1 MTLRNECWISNFV
14 KEERM
19 NSMRP
24 AVLIIILN
32 YVTYELT
39 LKVIEDIH
47 AGLDYDNYAIMVVD
61 NCSPNESAEILEKKS
76 KELNYLFYANRS
88 NAGYAAG
95 NNIGIRYGIEHSYQ
109 YSWILNNDVEL
120 REKNILKELVDVLEK
135 KDTIACIGL
144 KIYNADG
151 SVCAPY
157 CRRPTVWNQSLGAF
171 EDRRY
176 RISKQNT
183 AGEVYRVYGCCMLL
197 RNKAMAEVD
206 CMDERTFL
214 YGEEVILAERLVQKG
229 YRTYYEPTV
238 SITHL
243 GSVSI
248 KKSSPDSKR
257 RMLKMQQESR
267 ELYLKEYRHYSRI
280 ERWIWHAAR
289 QIRAYMN

>member
-1 MTLRNECWISNFV
+1 MSA
-14 KEERM
+14 
-19 NSMRP
+19 SMP
-24 AVLIIILN
+24 SVLIVILN
-32 YVTYELT
+32 YGTYDLT
-39 LKVIEDIH
+39 IKMIKEIQSKLE
-47 AGLDYDNYAIMVVD
+47 YDNYSIMVVD
-61 NCSPNESAEILEKKS
+61 NCSPNESAEVLANQS
-76 KELNYLFYANRS
+76 KDLNYIFIANEK
-88 NAGYAAG
+88 NTGYAAG
-95 NNIGIRYGIEHSYQ
+95 NNIGIRYAINHKYK

-120 REKNILKELVDVLEK
+120 REKGVLKELVRILEARE
-135 KDTIACIGL
+135 DIACIGP

>member
-1 MTLRNECWISNFV
+1 MSA
-14 KEERM
+14 
-19 NSMRP
+19 SMP
-24 AVLIIILN
+24 SVLIVILN
-32 YVTYELT
+32 YGTYDLT
-39 LKVIEDIH
+39 IKMIQEIQSKLE
-47 AGLDYDNYAIMVVD
+47 YDNYSIMVVD
-61 NCSPNESAEILEKKS
+61 NCSPNESAEVLANQS
-76 KELNYLFYANRS
+76 KDLNYIFIANEK
-88 NAGYAAG
+88 NTGYAAG
-95 NNIGIRYGIEHSYQ
+95 NNIGIRYAINHKYK

-120 REKNILKELVDVLEK
+120 REKGVLKELVRILEARE
-135 KDTIACIGL
+135 DIACIGP

-151 SVCAPY
+151 SICAPY

-171 EDRRY
+171 EDKRY
-176 RISKQNT
+176 RISKQNV

-214 YGEEVILAERLVQKG
+214 YGEEDILSERLVQKG

-243 GSVSI
+243 GSVSV

-257 RMLKMQQESR
+257 RMLKVQQESR

-280 ERWIWHAAR
+280 ERWIWHVAR
-289 QIRAYMN
+289 RIRAYMN

>member
-1 MTLRNECWISNFV
+1 MSA
-14 KEERM
+14 
-19 NSMRP
+19 SMP
-24 AVLIIILN
+24 SVLIVILN
-32 YVTYELT
+32 YGTYDLT
-39 LKVIEDIH
+39 IKMIKEIQSKLE
-47 AGLDYDNYAIMVVD
+47 YDNYSIMVVD
-61 NCSPNESAEILEKKS
+61 NCSPNESAEVLANQS
-76 KELNYLFYANRS
+76 KDLNYIFIANEK
-88 NAGYAAG
+88 NTGYAAG
-95 NNIGIRYGIEHSYQ
+95 NNIGIRYAINHKYK

-120 REKNILKELVDVLEK
+120 REKGVLKELVRILEARE
-135 KDTIACIGL
+135 DIACIGP

-151 SVCAPY
+151 SICAPY

-171 EDRRY
+171 EDKRY
-176 RISKQNT
+176 RISKQNV

-214 YGEEVILAERLVQKG
+214 YCEENILSERLVQKG

-243 GSVSI
+243 GSVSV

-257 RMLKMQQESR
+257 RMLKVQQESR
-267 ELYLKEYRHYSRI
+267 ELYLKEYLHCSRI

-289 QIRAYMN
+289 RIRAYMN